1 MKEAGF
7 FRRLIE
13 RFGKGIALV
22 FVLVGIPVIVIGL
35 ILLLIPFIGWIFAIP
50 ILIAGS
56 VITLIGIAI
65 AAKTAVRKHHIHVH
79 HDNENHT
86 NENYYHPEKQE
97 NEELEAKASL
107 VCYRCGNYIS
117 EKDKICKECGA
128 RQ

>member
-1 MKEAGF
+1 MKGLGF
-7 FRRLIE
+7 LRSIIE
-13 RFGKGIALV
+13 RLGKGIALV

-65 AAKTAVRKHHIHVH
+65 AAKTSVRKHHIHVH
-79 HDNENHT
+79 HGNENHT
-86 NENYYHPEKQE
+86 DESYSQPEKQ
-97 NEELEAKASL
+97 NDELEVKGSL

-117 EKDKICKECGA
+117 ENDMVCKECGA